1 MRPFR
6 STICALALVTAATLP
21 GTRADETVP
30 DSPTEIRPL
39 MISMEVPELSLL
51 DGRGEAFD
59 LNAALSE
66 KPTLLI
72 FYRGGW

>member
-1 MRPFR
+1 MRLYR
-6 STICALALVTAATLP
+6 STICALALTAVAALSV
-21 GTRADETVP
+21 TRADDVP

-39 MISMEVPELSLL
+39 MVSMEVPELTLL

-59 LNAALSE
+59 LNAALSG